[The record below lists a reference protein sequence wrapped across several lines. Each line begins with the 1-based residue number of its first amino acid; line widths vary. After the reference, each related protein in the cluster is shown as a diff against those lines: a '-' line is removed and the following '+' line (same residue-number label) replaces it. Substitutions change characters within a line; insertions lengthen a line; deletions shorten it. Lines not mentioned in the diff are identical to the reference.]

1 MIYPDEFIPLFENN
15 GFIVELDLYMFEEVC
30 KLVDRWHREGKCIF
44 PVSVNLSRSHFQIP
58 NFFDYYEY
66 VLKKYSIPPKSIEIE
81 LTESLF
87 YNDFE
92 S

>member
-1 MIYPDEFIPLFENN
+1 
-15 GFIVELDLYMFEEVC
+15 MFEEVC
-30 KLVDRWHREGKCIF
+30 KLVERWSKEGHPII
-44 PVSVNLSRSHFQIP
+44 PISVNLSRSHFEIP

-66 VLKKYSIPPKSIEIE
+66 VLKKYDVPPRSIEIE

-87 YNDFE
+87 FNDIWRKF